1 MSELI
6 EKDRVFFQFDPSVFH
21 PYQSRTFVY
30 VPSVPIF
37 LDDVRLEKT
46 MKKLSTLEPISH
58 PDLEICYVQVTN
70 EICGKWST
78 KRYFVDT
85 AHKVMVV
92 CRNNGKEP
100 ITSSIIIDGTRVFC
114 SDGSCP
120 KCQSGEP
127 CH

>member
-1 MSELI
+1 MEKI
-6 EKDRVFFQFDPSVFH
+6 EGDRVFYQFDSSEFH
-21 PYQSRTFVY
+21 PEAERIFVY
-30 VPSVPIF
+30 QPSMSIF
-37 LDDVRLEKT
+37 VEDVRLEKT
-46 MKKLSTLEPISH
+46 WKKLATLEPIAH
-58 PDLEICYVQVTN
+58 PDLEIIYVQIAN

-85 AHKVMVV
+85 AHKVMII

-114 SDGSCP
+114 LDGSCP